1 MSIYQRENGIW
12 YISITTKRGKRIR
25 ESSGTTDKQE
35 AQEYHDKIKHEL
47 WRIERTGDKPRYR
60 WAQAVPEWAAL
71 RKDKPSF
78 NQDMLEIRRL
88 DPVLGK
94 LYIDQISTEL
104 VDRIKRQRIKDGARE
119 RTVNATLQCIRSV
132 MRHANEW
139 GWIDT
144 LPRFKLLAEPKR
156 RIRFLS
162 ELEEARLLKALPVH
176 LVPIVKFS
184 LMTGLRKS
192 NVTGLTWNQI
202 DLAKSR
208 AWIYPDQAKAGNAIP
223 IPLNS
228 HALALIRSQIGKHLT
243 HVFTYHGNQIE
254 EPAGRSWR
262 ETLVKANIKEF
273 RWHDLRHTWASR
285 MIQRGVPL
293 HALMELGG
301 WTDIDMVRK
310 YAHFGSE
317 HLLEFAE
324 KSVNANPVDNLVFDT
339 NLSQVKI
346 A

>member
-1 MSIYQRENGIW
+1 MSIYQRENGVW
-12 YISITTKRGKRIR
+12 YINITAKSGKRIR
-25 ESSGTTDKQE
+25 ESTGTTDKQQ

-47 WRIERTGDKPRYR
+47 WRVERTGDKPRYT
-60 WAQAVPEWAAL
+60 WAQAVPEWAAM

-78 NQDMLEIRRL
+78 KQDMLEIRRL

-94 LYIDQISTEL
+94 LHLDQISTEL
-104 VDRIKRQRIKDGARE
+104 VDRIKRQRIKDGAKE

-144 LPRFKLLAEPKR
+144 LPRFKLLTEPKR

-162 ELEEARLLKALPVH
+162 ELEEARLLKALPGH

-192 NVTGLTWNQI
+192 NVTGLTWKQI
-202 DLAKSR
+202 DIAKKC

-228 HALALIRSQIGKHLT
+228 HALTLIRSQIGKHLT
-243 HVFTYHGNQIE
+243 HVFTFRGEPIE
-254 EPAGRSWR
+254 EPAGRAWR

-273 RWHDLRHTWASR
+273 RWHDIRHTWASR

-324 KSVNANPVDNLVFDT
+324 KSVNAKPVDNLVSDT
-339 NLSQVKI
+339 NLSQVKS